1 MRGRYVDT
9 GDLAVMELVI
19 GKSAKLISKSQAI
32 RNQVFVIEQGIPLEL
47 DLDGLDEQSY
57 HALITDN
64 NSLVATARLT
74 VVENNNAVMTRVAVL
89 KEYRGSGIGTKLIN
103 AVLSHAREMN
113 IDLIEIHAHEYLR
126 GYYENFVFKYI
137 KKAEVVGGHQLVEM
151 HYKVESK

>member
-1 MRGRYVDT
+1 
-9 GDLAVMELVI
+9 MELVI
-19 GKSAKLISKSQAI
+19 GNSAELISRSRAI
-32 RNQVFVIEQGIPLEL
+32 RNQVFVIEQGIPREL

-103 AVLSHAREMN
+103 AILSHAREIK

-126 GYYENFVFKYI
+126 GYYENFGFKYI
-137 KKAEVVGGHQLVEM
+137 KKVEVVGGHQLIEM
-151 HYKVESK
+151 HYKVERK